1 MAEDTRAL
9 DTWPTTIKEDEELY
23 VLVDDNY
30 DVQYLM
36 FACPSK
42 GGLLMRDNGTWN
54 PVDTYQFHE
63 DHSGEFS
70 IDEVDTNYV
79 RYYDSFDMKG
89 EKPRYEVDA
98 DGNYNYALTAAAQ
111 ATPPTT
117 CPPATQDIGL
127 NLKNRQNAIETAG
140 YGPLNPAEPN
150 EEFWQEKA
158 DRWSVTIEG
167 AKKSLCGNCAVFIIT
182 KQMRDCIAGGLEQ
195 GGSSEDN
202 AWDAIDAAELGYCEA
217 FDFKCAASRTCDAWV
232 AGGPVQDKV
241 QVDEGAN

>member
-1 MAEDTRAL
+1 MAEDTKAL
-9 DTWPTTIKEDEELY
+9 DTWPTEIKEDEDLY

-54 PVDTYQFHE
+54 KIDTYQFYE
-63 DHSGEFS
+63 DHSGEFT
-70 IDEVDTNYV
+70 IDEVEVDYV
-79 RYYDSFDMKG
+79 KYYDSFDMRG
-89 EKPRYEVDA
+89 EKPRYEVD
-98 DGNYNYALTAAAQ
+98 DEGNHNYALTAAAP
-111 ATPPTT
+111 AK
-117 CPPATQDIGL
+117 CPPATQDIAL
-127 NLKNRQNAIETAG
+127 NIKYRQNAIDTAG

-150 EEFWQEKA
+150 EEFWQAKA
-158 DRWSVTIEG
+158 DRWSVTIDD
-167 AKKSLCGNCAVFIIT
+167 AKKSLCGNCAGFIIT

-195 GGSSEDN
+195 GGSSEQN
-202 AWDAIDAAELGYCEA
+202 AWDAIDIAELGYCEA

-241 QVDEGAN
+241 QADEGAK